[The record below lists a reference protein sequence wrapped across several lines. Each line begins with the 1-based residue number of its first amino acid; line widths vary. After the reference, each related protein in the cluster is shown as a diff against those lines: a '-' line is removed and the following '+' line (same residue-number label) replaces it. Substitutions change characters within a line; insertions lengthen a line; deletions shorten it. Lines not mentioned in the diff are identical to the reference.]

1 MQGCFIYQHSKSICY
16 QEITI
21 MSTITILYLEN
32 TINPLIGA
40 RNIRFPPHSSSD
52 AHPWIPKP
60 SSTRLQPPRGGP
72 FTSRR
77 NPKGCSHLE
86 GVCWGGNAFPEP
98 QLGSLLFVSFRS
110 RQPDF
115 SLWEARTISGS
126 VLY

>member
-1 MQGCFIYQHSKSICY
+1 MQGCFIYQHSKYICY

-40 RNIRFPPHSSSD
+40 RNIQFPLHSSSD

-60 SSTRLQPPRGGP
+60 SSTRLEPHHGGQ

-77 NPKGCSHLE
+77 NPQGCSHL
-86 GVCWGGNAFPEP
+86 
-98 QLGSLLFVSFRS
+98 
-110 RQPDF
+110 
-115 SLWEARTISGS
+115 
-126 VLY
+126 